1 MPVPPEVLVTYGRAV
16 LQVEDGG
23 DPGTSE
29 AFVLVTPEPPGT
41 PATAKPGPDSREE
54 ILRRLRQGGFEHVPV
69 RLVDGAW
76 TGEGALVIGLDRA
89 RAVRLGNKMRRW
101 VVVRL
106 AGGARDL
113 LYTGVTRAVEARG
126 Q

>member
-1 MPVPPEVLVTYGRAV
+1 MPVPPEVLAVYGRAV
-16 LQVEDGG
+16 LQVE
-23 DPGTSE
+23 GTGPPRTGE

-41 PATAKPGPDSREE
+41 PPTAKPGPESAEE
-54 ILRRLRQGGFEHVPV
+54 LLRRLRQGGIEHVAV

-76 TGEGALVIGLDRA
+76 TGEGALVTGLDRA

-106 AGGARDL
+106 SGEARDL
-113 LYTGVTRAVEARG
+113 LYTGVTSPG